1 MKQTFN
7 ILSLSGGGIKGIF
20 QSTFLNFLEKE
31 YNVPL
36 SQIFDLVAGTSTGSI
51 VGAALA
57 NDISMKIV
65 SDLYHQHGQ
74 SIFKKKK
81 IGVKALRT
89 SWYSNDILKNHLYNV
104 FKDRGLKDAKTKL
117 LIPST
122 SLEDYKYNI
131 FTNESNETIV
141 DALMSSAAAPFYFDA
156 YQTTGDI
163 NHYYMDGGLWANNP
177 TLLAILYSVN
187 VLDVPKERIRVLSIG
202 TLCMPQGKDA
212 SSYNELWTCK
222 IEKVK
227 SVISA
232 IFSSSETFA
241 HEYSEELLKELNII
255 HIDPSNAVR
264 SMVELDDV
272 QSAIKELPLIAEK
285 SFEAKKD
292 QLVKLLGGEGRTSC
306 TLKRKDF
313 ISESSLLKVGL
324 ADFVPTRKHFSETD
338 KESKVYD
345 FLRQATTT
353 IRIMSVSLS
362 EGLNYH
368 GLYNDLEKLLCNKH
382 DLKISISL
390 LDFTKQ
396 ELVKVM
402 APILNME
409 VEDLKTKVESS
420 VKKLFGLTKKYKN
433 RVTICLHD
441 TIPFGTVLSIDEDL
455 STGALIVETRPYKLH
470 SASSFSY
477 KLLNTENSILFKNI
491 VDGCKNIDNDS
502 VIVTKRIIATW
513 KNLSTSEK

>member
-20 QSTFLNFLEKE
+20 QSTFLNFLENE

-57 NDISMKIV
+57 NDISMKTV

-74 SIFKKKK
+74 SIFKKKT

-89 SWYSNDILKNHLYNV
+89 SWYSNDILKKHLYDV
-104 FKDRGLKDAKTKL
+104 FKDKSLKEAKTRL

-131 FTNESNETIV
+131 FTNENNDTIV

-163 NHYYMDGGLWANNP
+163 NHYFMDGGLWANNP
-177 TLLAILYSVN
+177 TLLAILYSIN
-187 VLDVPKERIRVLSIG
+187 VLDIPKDRIRVLSIG

-212 SSYNELWTCK
+212 SSYNNLWTCK
-222 IEKVK
+222 IEKIK

-272 QSAIKELPLIAEK
+272 ESAIRELPLIAEK
-285 SFEAKKD
+285 SFEAQKD
-292 QLVKLLGGEGRTSC
+292 QLVKLLGGEGRTACS
-306 TLKRKDF
+306 LRRKDF

-324 ADFVPTRKHFSETD
+324 ADFVPTRNHFSETD
-338 KESKVYD
+338 KETKVYD
-345 FLRQATTT
+345 FLRQATSS

-362 EGLNYH
+362 DGLNYH
-368 GLYNDLEKLLCNKH
+368 GLYNDLEKLLNNKK

-390 LDFTKQ
+390 LDFTK
-396 ELVKVM
+396 EDLVSVM
-402 APILNME
+402 APILNLE
-409 VEDLKTKVESS
+409 EDDLKAKVKSAA
-420 VKKLFGLTKKYKN
+420 KKLFGLKRTYKN
-433 RVTICLHD
+433 RIKIYLHN

-455 STGALIVETRPYKLH
+455 PTGALIVETRPYKLH

-491 VDGCKNIDNDS
+491 VDGCKNIDKDS
-502 VIVTKRIIATW
+502 DIVTKSQIASW
-513 KNLSTSEK
+513 KS